1 MKKILLLCLFLGIT
15 QGVFS
20 QKNNTNNLP
29 KLNIKTFEEGK
40 VVFKLK
46 KNGTGYAPLNEK
58 TIRDFA
64 LKAPQ
69 KRFPKSIQPSAE
81 ARSKDGQ
88 PLIDLTRIFELEISP
103 NISLDNAVKALL
115 QDPAVEYAEKIRFHH
130 PLYTP
135 NDPGISPAS
144 PTEHLNKVR
153 AYQAWDTQ
161 KGSAAMTIGI
171 VDFGF
176 TTTHPDM
183 QGNLHPAKYD
193 FGNNDTELTLP
204 HPYGYHGG
212 TVSGLASATPDNA
225 IGVAGVGFD
234 CRYLPIKF
242 VSDDLNTQKP
252 EEAIEYAMNNG
263 AKVINMSW
271 GRQGSSSGG
280 ASQYEED
287 FYNYCVIN
295 RDVVLV
301 VAAGNSGI
309 EEDWY
314 PATYKNMVSVGG
326 TATDDNV
333 LSTYGR
339 GLDILAPYN
348 GFYTTYLSAY
358 ASSGLNG
365 TSFSSPIVA
374 AGAALVRAQFPT
386 LTAFQVRARL
396 ESTADNVILGYTPA
410 NVTKYQG
417 KMGYGRLNIERALI
431 DVNVKNVRSSNHQTQ
446 NNGYILAGAST
457 TITADFKNYLS
468 PTTALQ
474 ATLTCFD
481 SNITIIDGNSVLGAM
496 ATNTSQSNALDNF
509 SIQISATAPTNL
521 VCVFKIAYTD
531 GAYTDFDYF
540 TLLVNP
546 DYYLVNSNRISVPIN
561 KKGGFEYNYPFAKS
575 LDCPEKQFTPLANNL
590 GFVVATSATKVSN
603 TIPKYDGTKDAD
615 FVNQSNFIETNS
627 ASYQEV
633 KVGFNDNNASVN
645 DIGVEIKQKSYA
657 FKSSPNDKFI
667 ISEYLVKN
675 TNITALNDVYV
686 GLFTDFDMKLGTLD
700 KADYDATNKM
710 SYVFAASAPNAYA
723 GVKILTT
730 QTANSFAIDGNTA
743 TGGSINLYDGF
754 TKAEKFQALTGTRL
768 QAGGTLGN
776 DVSVM
781 LSTKINTLNSNAS
794 QMVAFALL
802 FGDNL
807 ADLQAQAVLAQTQFN
822 AQNTTADAVI
832 APNFN
837 VCTGGSITLTPTPPT
852 VPNPALIYD
861 FYTSLPLTTPVF
873 TGLSYPLTN
882 QTTNQTYYV
891 VARDNNLF
899 AGAPK
904 ILTITILN
912 CTTANPVIASNFD
925 VCAGGNVTLTPTPP
939 TVPNPTLIYDFYLG
953 LPSPT
958 NLPVSS
964 GLSLIL
970 TSQTVNN
977 TYYIVA
983 RDTNPVA
990 SAPKMVTITILNC
1003 TTANPVIA
1011 SNFDVCAGGSVTLTP
1026 TPPIVPNPALIYDF
1040 YLGLPSPTNLPVSS
1054 GLSLVLTNQIANN
1067 TYYIVARDTNPV
1079 QSAPKMVTI
1088 TLLPASNATFTQST
1102 QEVILSNSS
1111 VTFTD
1116 TTPNANVSSWRISD
1130 GRVLTG
1136 RTITVN
1142 FSFSS
1147 TFTVIL
1153 TSTNTL
1159 GCISKVVF
1167 GTVVVRDAVTSL
1179 NNNFSSAIKIY
1190 PNPAQEYIFIENL
1203 TINTQIYTIIDVLGR
1218 EVLKGN
1224 FTPNNS
1230 ANNQQEI
1237 NIKNLAKGIYYLQS
1251 IDNKVIVNKVF
1262 VKN

>member
-1 MKKILLLCLFLGIT
+1 MKKFLFFCLFLGIT
-15 QGVFS
+15 QSVFS
-20 QKNNTNNLP
+20 QKNNTNSLP

-40 VVFKLK
+40 IIFKLK
-46 KNGTGYAPLNEK
+46 KNGSGYASLNEK
-58 TIRDFA
+58 TIRNFA

-69 KRFPKSIQPSAE
+69 KRFPKSVAPATAGE

-88 PLIDLTRIFELEISP
+88 PLIDLTRIFELEIYP

-115 QDPAVEYAEKIRFHH
+115 QDPAVEYAEKIRFHQ
-130 PLYTP
+130 PLYVP
-135 NDPGISPAS
+135 NDPSITPAT

-161 KGSAAMTIGI
+161 KGSAAMIIGI

-183 QGNLHPAKYD
+183 QANLHPAMYD
-193 FGNNDTELTLP
+193 FGNNDTELTLA

-212 TVSGLASATPDNA
+212 TVSGLAAATPDNA
-225 IGVAGVGFD
+225 IGVAGVGFN

-252 EEAIEYAMNNG
+252 EESIEYAMNNG
-263 AKVINMSW
+263 AKIINMSW

-301 VAAGNSGI
+301 AAAGNSGI

-314 PATYKNMVSVGG
+314 PATYKNVVSVGG

-339 GLDILAPYN
+339 GLDILAPFN
-348 GFYTTYLSAY
+348 GFYTVFLSSY
-358 ASSGLNG
+358 SSSSVLNG

-417 KMGYGRLNIERALI
+417 KMGYGRLNIERALT

-446 NNGYILAGAST
+446 NNGYILAGTST
-457 TITADFKNYLS
+457 TITADFKNYLT

-481 SNITIIDGNSVLGAM
+481 SNITITDGNSVLGAM
-496 ATNTSQSNALDNF
+496 ATNTSKSNILDNF
-509 SIQISATAPTNL
+509 SIQVSPTAPTNL

-531 GAYTDFDYF
+531 GTYTDFDYF

-546 DYYLVNSNRISVPIN
+546 DFYLVNSTRISIPIN
-561 KKGGFEYNYPFAKS
+561 KKGAFEYNYPFAKS
-575 LDCPEKQFTPLANNL
+575 LDCPEKQFTPLANNI

-603 TIPKYDGTKDAD
+603 TIPRYNGLKDAD
-615 FVNQSNFIETNS
+615 FVNQSNFVETNS

-633 KVGFNDNNASVN
+633 KVGFNDNNANVN
-645 DIGVEIKQKSYA
+645 DIGVDIAQKSYA
-657 FKSSPNDKFI
+657 FKNSPNNKFL

-675 TNITALNDVYV
+675 TNATTLNDIYV
-686 GLFTDFDMKLGTLD
+686 GLFTDFDIKSGALD
-700 KADYDATNKM
+700 KADYDAVNKM
-710 SYVFAASAPNAYA
+710 SYIFAAGTPNTYA

-781 LSTKINTLNSNAS
+781 LSTKINTLNSNGS

-807 ADLQAQAVLAQTQFN
+807 ADLQAQAVQAQTQFN
-822 AQNTTADAVI
+822 AQNTTASTVI

-837 VCTGGSITLTPTPPT
+837 VCTGGNVTLTPTPPS

-873 TGLSYPLTN
+873 SGLSYPLTN
-882 QTTNQTYYV
+882 QLTNQTYYV

-899 AGAPK
+899 ASAPTT
-904 ILTITILN
+904 LTINILN
-912 CTTANPVIASNFD
+912 CTTANPVIAINFD
-925 VCAGGNVTLTPTPP
+925 VCT
-939 TVPNPTLIYDFYLG
+939 
-953 LPSPT
+953 
-958 NLPVSS
+958 
-964 GLSLIL
+964 
-970 TSQTVNN
+970 
-977 TYYIVA
+977 
-983 RDTNPVA
+983 
-990 SAPKMVTITILNC
+990 
-1003 TTANPVIA
+1003 
-1011 SNFDVCAGGSVTLTP
+1011 GGSVTLTP

-1040 YLGLPSPTNLPVSS
+1040 YVGLPSPTNLPVFS
-1054 GLSLVLTNQIANN
+1054 GLSYTLNNQTVNQ
-1067 TYYIVARDTNPV
+1067 TYYVVARDANPFASV
-1079 QSAPKMVTI
+1079 PKMVTI

-1116 TTPNANVSSWRISD
+1116 TTPNANISSWRISD
-1130 GRVLTG
+1130 GRTLVG
-1136 RTITVN
+1136 RSITLN
-1142 FSFSS
+1142 FSYSS

-1159 GCISKVVF
+1159 GCISKLVF

-1179 NNNFSSAIKIY
+1179 NNSFSSAIKIY

-1203 TINTQIYTIIDVLGR
+1203 TINAQKYSIIDVLGR
-1218 EVLKGN
+1218 EVLRGD
-1224 FTPNNS
+1224 FTPNNAVGNS
-1230 ANNQQEI
+1230 ANNQQTI
-1237 NIKNLAKGIYYLQS
+1237 NIQNLPKGIYYLQS
-1251 IDNKVIVNKVF
+1251 IDNKVIVNQVF

>member
-1 MKKILLLCLFLGIT
+1 MKKLLLFCFFLGII
-15 QGVFS
+15 QSVFS

-40 VVFKLK
+40 IIFKLK
-46 KNGTGYAPLNEK
+46 KNAFGYEQLNEK
-58 TIRDFA
+58 TIRNFA

-69 KRFPKSIQPSAE
+69 KCFPKSVAPHAD

-88 PLIDLTRIFELEISP
+88 PLIDLTRIFELEISL

-115 QDPAVEYAEKIRFHH
+115 QDPAVEYAEKIRFHQ
-130 PLYTP
+130 PLYVP
-135 NDPGISPAS
+135 NDPSISPAT

-161 KGSAAMTIGI
+161 KGSATMIMGI

-183 QGNLHPAKYD
+183 QANLHPAYFD
-193 FGNNDTELTLP
+193 FGNNDTDLTLP

-212 TVSGLASATPDNA
+212 TVSGLAAATPDNA

-252 EEAIEYAMNNG
+252 EESIEYAMNNG
-263 AKVINMSW
+263 AKIINMSW
-271 GRQGSSSGG
+271 GREGSTSGG

-301 VAAGNSGI
+301 AAAGNTGV
-309 EEDWY
+309 EQDWY
-314 PATYKNMVSVGG
+314 PATYKNVVSVGG
-326 TATDDNV
+326 TAQNDDV

-339 GLDILAPYN
+339 GLDILAPFN
-348 GFYTTYLSAY
+348 GFYTIYLSSY
-358 ASSGLNG
+358 NGGLNG
-365 TSFSSPIVA
+365 TSFSSPIVS

-410 NVTKYQG
+410 NVATYQG
-417 KMGYGRLNIERALI
+417 KMGYGRLNIERALTDI
-431 DVNVKNVRSSNHQTQ
+431 NVKNVRSSNHQTQ
-446 NNGYILAGAST
+446 NNGYILAGTTT
-457 TITADFKNYLS
+457 TITADFKNYLT

-481 SNITIIDGNSVLGAM
+481 SNITITDGNSILGAM
-496 ATNTSQSNALDNF
+496 ATNTSKSNILDNF
-509 SIQISATAPTNL
+509 SIQVSPTTPTNL

-531 GAYTDFDYF
+531 GTYTDFDYF

-546 DYYLVNSNRISVPIN
+546 DFYLVNSSRISIPIN
-561 KKGGFEYNYPFAKS
+561 KKGAFEYNYPFAKS
-575 LDCPEKQFTPLANNL
+575 LDCPEKQFTPLANNI

-603 TIPKYDGTKDAD
+603 TIAKYDGTKDAD

-633 KVGFNDNNASVN
+633 KVGFNDNNASAN
-645 DIGVEIKQKSYA
+645 DIGVDVAQKSYV
-657 FKSSPNDKFI
+657 FKNSPNNKFI

-675 TNITALNDVYV
+675 TNATTLNDVYV
-686 GLFTDFDMKLGTLD
+686 GLFTDFDIKLGALD

-710 SYVFAASAPNAYA
+710 SYVFAATGTPNTYA

-754 TKAEKFQALTGTRL
+754 TKAEKFQALTSTRL

-776 DVSVM
+776 DVSIM
-781 LSTKINTLNSNAS
+781 LSAKINALNSNAS

-837 VCTGGSITLTPTPPT
+837 VCTGGNVTLTPTPP
-852 VPNPALIYD
+852 VVSNPALIYD
-861 FYTSLPLTTPVF
+861 FYVGLPSPTNLPVF
-873 TGLSYPLTN
+873 SGLSYTLNN
-882 QTTNQTYYV
+882 QTVNQTYYV

-899 AGAPK
+899 ASAPK
-904 ILTITILN
+904 MLTINILN
-912 CTTANPVIASNFD
+912 CTTANPVITSNFN
-925 VCAGGNVTLTPTPP
+925 VCT
-939 TVPNPTLIYDFYLG
+939 
-953 LPSPT
+953 
-958 NLPVSS
+958 
-964 GLSLIL
+964 
-970 TSQTVNN
+970 
-977 TYYIVA
+977 
-983 RDTNPVA
+983 
-990 SAPKMVTITILNC
+990 
-1003 TTANPVIA
+1003 
-1011 SNFDVCAGGSVTLTP
+1011 GGSVTLTP
-1026 TPPIVPNPALIYDF
+1026 TPPVVPNPALIYDF
-1040 YLGLPSPTNLPVSS
+1040 YVGLPSPTNLPVFS
-1054 GLSLVLTNQIANN
+1054 GLSYTLNNQTVNQ
-1067 TYYIVARDTNPV
+1067 TYYVVARDANAFA
-1079 QSAPKMVTI
+1079 SAPTMVTI

-1116 TTPNANVSSWRISD
+1116 TTPNANISSWRISD
-1130 GRVLTG
+1130 GRTLVG
-1136 RTITVN
+1136 RSITLN
-1142 FSFSS
+1142 FSYSS

-1159 GCISKVVF
+1159 GCISKLVF

-1179 NNNFSSAIKIY
+1179 NNSFSSAIKIY

-1203 TINTQIYTIIDVLGR
+1203 TLNAQKYTIIDVLGR
-1218 EVLKGN
+1218 EVLRGD
-1224 FTPNNS
+1224 FAPNNV
-1230 ANNQQEI
+1230 ANNKQII
-1237 NIKNLAKGIYYLQS
+1237 NMQNLPKGIYYLQS
-1251 IDNKVIVNKVF
+1251 IDNKVIINSVF

>member
-1 MKKILLLCLFLGIT
+1 MKKLLLFCFFLGII
-15 QGVFS
+15 QSVFS
-20 QKNNTNNLP
+20 QKNTTNNPP

-40 VVFKLK
+40 IIFKLK
-46 KNGTGYAPLNEK
+46 KNAFGYEQLNEK
-58 TIRDFA
+58 TIRNFA

-69 KRFPKSIQPSAE
+69 KRFPKSVTPHAD

-115 QDPAVEYAEKIRFHH
+115 QDPAVEYAEKIRFHQ

-135 NDPGISPAS
+135 NDPGLTPAT

-161 KGSAAMTIGI
+161 KGSAAMIIGI

-183 QGNLHPAKYD
+183 QANLHPAIYD

-212 TVSGLASATPDNA
+212 TVSGLAAATPDNA
-225 IGVAGVGFD
+225 IGVAGVGFN
-234 CRYLPIKF
+234 CRYLPVKF

-263 AKVINMSW
+263 AKIINMSW
-271 GRQGSSSGG
+271 GRQGASSGG

-301 VAAGNSGI
+301 VAAGNTGI

-314 PATYKNMVSVGG
+314 PATYKNMLSVGG
-326 TATDDNV
+326 TAQNDDV

-348 GFYTTYLSAY
+348 GFYTTYLGSYSNANF
-358 ASSGLNG
+358 LTG

-374 AGAALVRAQFPT
+374 GAAALIRAQFPT

-396 ESTADNVILGYTPA
+396 ESTADNVILGYTPT
-410 NVTKYQG
+410 NVVKYEG
-417 KMGYGRLNIERALI
+417 KMGYGRLNIERALTDI
-431 DVNVKNVRSSNHQTQ
+431 NVKNVRSSNHQTQ

-457 TITADFKNYLS
+457 TITADFKNYLT

-481 SNITIIDGNSVLGAM
+481 SNITIIDGSSVLGAM
-496 ATNTSQSNALDNF
+496 ATNTSQSNILDNF
-509 SIQISATAPTNL
+509 SIQVSPTTPTNL
-521 VCVFKIAYTD
+521 ICIFKIAYTD
-531 GAYTDFDYF
+531 DIYTDFDYF

-546 DYYLVNSNRISVPIN
+546 DFYLVNSSRISIPIN
-561 KKGGFEYNYPFAKS
+561 KKGAFEYNYPFAKS
-575 LDCPEKQFTPLANNL
+575 LDCPEKQFTPLANNI

-603 TIPKYDGTKDAD
+603 TIAKYDGTKDAD
-615 FVNQSNFIETNS
+615 FVNQSNFVESNS

-633 KVGFNDNNASVN
+633 KVGFNDNNASIN
-645 DIGVEIKQKSYA
+645 DIGVDITQKSYA
-657 FKSSPNDKFI
+657 FKNSPNNKFI

-675 TNITALNDVYV
+675 TNATALNDVYV
-686 GLFTDFDMKLGTLD
+686 GLFADFDIKLGALD
-700 KADYDATNKM
+700 KADYDVTNKM
-710 SYVFAASAPNAYA
+710 SYIFANSGTPNTYA
-723 GVKILTT
+723 GMKILTS

-754 TKAEKFQALTGTRL
+754 TKAEKFQALTDTRL

-781 LSTKINTLNSNAS
+781 LSAKINALNPNSS

-807 ADLQAQAVLAQTQFN
+807 ADLQAQAIQAQIQFN
-822 AQNTTADAVI
+822 TQNTTADAVI
-832 APNFN
+832 ASNFG
-837 VCTGGSITLTPTPPT
+837 VCAGGSITPTPPV
-852 VPNPALIYD
+852 VPN
-861 FYTSLPLTTPVF
+861 S
-873 TGLSYPLTN
+873 
-882 QTTNQTYYV
+882 
-891 VARDNNLF
+891 
-899 AGAPK
+899 
-904 ILTITILN
+904 
-912 CTTANPVIASNFD
+912 
-925 VCAGGNVTLTPTPP
+925 
-939 TVPNPTLIYDFYLG
+939 TLIYDFYVG

-958 NLPVSS
+958 NLPVFS
-964 GLSLIL
+964 GLSYTI
-970 TSQTVNN
+970 TNQAVNQ

-983 RDTNPVA
+983 RD
-990 SAPKMVTITILNC
+990 
-1003 TTANPVIA
+1003 
-1011 SNFDVCAGGSVTLTP
+1011 SNLFA
-1026 TPPIVPNPALIYDF
+1026 
-1040 YLGLPSPTNLPVSS
+1040 
-1054 GLSLVLTNQIANN
+1054 
-1067 TYYIVARDTNPV
+1067 
-1079 QSAPKMVTI
+1079 SAPKMVTI

-1102 QEVILSNSS
+1102 QEVFLTGQGASGD

-1116 TTPNANVSSWRISD
+1116 TTPNANISSWRTSD
-1130 GRVLTG
+1130 GRTLVG
-1136 RTITVN
+1136 RSITLN
-1142 FSFSS
+1142 FSYSS

-1153 TSTNTL
+1153 TSTNTF
-1159 GCISKVVF
+1159 GCTSKLVF

-1179 NNNFSSAIKIY
+1179 NNGLGNTSSAIKIY

-1203 TINTQIYTIIDVLGR
+1203 TLNAQKYSIIDMLGR
-1218 EVLKGN
+1218 EVLRGD
-1224 FTPNNS
+1224 FTPSNAVGNS
-1230 ANNQQEI
+1230 ANNKQTI
-1237 NIKNLAKGIYYLQS
+1237 NIQYLPKGIYYLQS

-1262 VKN
+1262 VK